1 MGAGPNALLD
11 AGGTEIGHRSN
22 TLLGIRRSGLLLVL
36 GLAALQA
43 EPLHGQKTD
52 TLVLQNG
59 DRITGEI
66 KGLFR
71 GKLDY
76 NTDDAGRLSIEWVKI
91 IRLTSRHYF
100 EVEVASG
107 AKYFGR
113 LAEADRDGEIVVE
126 LDRAD
131 TLAVLSVVRISTL
144 DAAFLQRLTAYLDV
158 GFSFAKANKAT
169 TFNLAAEAK
178 YRGARYGSTI
188 YVEAYAQGQEAV
200 PTTTRNTGEINGTIY
215 LPDRWSIVGLAQ
227 AEQND
232 ELNLALRFTLGGA
245 ASRVFRQSNSGEL
258 AAAAGVVVTR
268 ERFQPA
274 ENDSTATEEEQTNLE
289 GLLYGQWDAFRYDSP
304 KLDFSTSLSLYP
316 SLSSLG
322 RLRGELA
329 MRIKY
334 EVFRDFNVGLKF
346 TDTFDSDPPDE
357 TASKNDFISS
367 VTIGWSYRR

>member
-1 MGAGPNALLD
+1 V
-11 AGGTEIGHRSN
+11 
-22 TLLGIRRSGLLLVL
+22 LGIAVAPAGVH
-36 GLAALQA
+36 A
-43 EPLHGQKTD
+43 QKTD
-52 TLVLQNG
+52 VLVLRNG
-59 DRITGEI
+59 DRITGEV
-66 KGLFR
+66 KGLSR

-76 NTDDAGRLSIEWVKI
+76 NTDDAGRPSIEWVKVN
-91 IRLTSRHYF
+91 RLTSSHYF

-113 LAEADRDGEIVVE
+113 LAEAGRDGVIVVQ

-131 TLAVLSVVRISTL
+131 TLAVPSVVRINPL
-144 DAAFLQRLTAYLDV
+144 NAAFLQRVTAYLDL
-158 GFSFAKANKAT
+158 GFSYAKANEAT
-169 TFNLAAEAK
+169 TFNLDAEIE
-178 YRGARYGSTI
+178 YRGSRYGSSI
-188 YVEAYAQGQEAV
+188 YVESYAQGQEDVA
-200 PTTTRNTGEINGTIY
+200 TTTRNTGELQGTYY

-232 ELNLALRFTLGGA
+232 ELNLALRLTLGGG
-245 ASRVFRQSNSGEL
+245 ASRIFHQSNTGEL
-258 AAAAGVVVTR
+258 AAAAGLVVTR

-274 ENDSTATEEEQTNLE
+274 EDDPAAAEEEQTNLE

-316 SLSSLG
+316 SLSTLG
-322 RLRGELA
+322 RVRGELA

-346 TDTFDSDPPDE
+346 TDTFDSDPPEE
-357 TASKNDFISS
+357 TASTNDFISS